1 MFLVELTGTAPVSSE
16 LFALLHRYIVYII
29 PHKLSFVKVF
39 FINSYEEED
48 TIMIEVAAALSA
60 ATTAF
65 NAIKKGFEVGRDIE
79 SMSGDLSRWMGS
91 VSDINKAGEYAKKP
105 PLFKKLFA
113 AGSVEEEAMASFMAK
128 KKAEDMRYQLK
139 QLISLTRGPAAW
151 DELLKTEGEI
161 RKKRQRLIYEQQ
173 ERQRQIFEWSAIIIG
188 VAVCGSFLIWLVAMA
203 MKAQGLL

>member
-1 MFLVELTGTAPVSSE
+1 MIDPVTA
-16 LFALLHRYIVYII
+16 LA
-29 PHKLSFVKVF
+29 
-39 FINSYEEED
+39 
-48 TIMIEVAAALSA
+48 A

-91 VSDINKAGEYAKKP
+91 VSDIHKADEYAKKP

-139 QLISLTRGPAAW
+139 QIISLTRGPAAW
-151 DELLKTEGEI
+151 DELLKTEGDI
-161 RKKRQRLIYEQQ
+161 RKKRQAAIYAQK
-173 ERQRQIFEWSAIIIG
+173 ERQRKVMEYIAIFIG
-188 VAVCGSFLIWLVAMA
+188 IAVMGTFLLWLLVLAL
-203 MKAQGLL
+203 KAQGVIN